1 MRLLERLW
9 GTNPYRKSDK
19 KKKGTSNYAYA
30 VTRVRAMKSKLL
42 PKETY
47 PRLLNMGIDE
57 ITRFIQESEYKNDV
71 DELAMKYSGG
81 DLAEHALN
89 RNLALTY
96 DKLLRI
102 TSGELNYL
110 IVAYLKRYD
119 IWNIKTLLRGILYNA
134 PVEDILESLISAGE
148 FTYTFLSELAAKA
161 TYQEVIDALK
171 ETDYYPLLQEFDGTN
186 LAYIENE
193 LDKAYYSSLF
203 AAIGKPRSKDR
214 KLFARFIKLEVD
226 VKNLGT
232 LFRLKRAGVEESDEI
247 MPLIIEG
254 GLELKSEKLAP
265 LPYEQFIDA
274 LRKTHYWDAISSVA
288 GLETASLTTVES
300 RLTRHSLESATT
312 YSHVSPISIV
322 PIMDY
327 IIHKSNEVNNLRII
341 FRGKEAGLDDTLIKD
356 QLVVI

>member
-9 GTNPYRKSDK
+9 GKKPSRKSDK
-19 KKKGTSNYAYA
+19 KIKGSSNYPYA

-42 PKETY
+42 PKESY

-96 DKLLRI
+96 DKLARI
-102 TSGELNYL
+102 TSGELNDL
-110 IVAYLKRYD
+110 IVEYLRRYD
-119 IWNIKTLLRGILYNA
+119 IWNIKTLLRGKLFNA
-134 PVEDILESLISAGE
+134 SVEDILESLIAAGE
-148 FTYTFLSELAAKA
+148 FTYTSMSELAAKS
-161 TYQEVIDALK
+161 TYQEVIEALK
-171 ETDYYPLLQEFDGTN
+171 YSEYYPLLKKFDGTN

-193 LDKAYYSSLF
+193 LDKMYYSSLF

-214 KLFARFIKLEVD
+214 KLFSKVVRLEVD
-226 VKNLGT
+226 VKNLIN
-232 LFRLKRAGVEESDEI
+232 LFRLKKAGLEKADEI
-247 MPLIIEG
+247 MPLMIEG
-254 GLELKSEKLAP
+254 GSELKPEKLAS
-265 LPYEQFIDA
+265 LPYEEFVNELQRTKF
-274 LRKTHYWDAISSVA
+274 WDAISGVS
-288 GLETASLTTVES
+288 GPDMASLTPLES
-300 RLTRHSLESATT
+300 RLTRYYLESSTIL
-312 YSHVSPISIV
+312 SHVSPISIV

-327 IIHKSNEVNNLRII
+327 IIHKNNETTNLRII
-341 FRGKEAGLDDTLIKD
+341 FRGKESGLSDELIKD